1 MPDAVT
7 HPSSEELSAFGM
19 GRLSGE
25 AAAAVANHIK
35 SCRTCRQVVA
45 GVPAGKS
52 SGSSLPPGPAPTL
65 PEGVDRAKE
74 SAGHKPPEGLPPE
87 LANHPKYRFVRELG
101 RGGMGVVYHAVQTLM
116 DRPVAIKV
124 INPEVLA
131 HPNALPRFQAEAK
144 AAAGLDHP
152 NIIRADDA
160 DQVGKLHL
168 LVMEFVAGTNLAD
181 LVSEKGPLSIA
192 HSCHFVRQAALGLQH
207 AFERGM
213 VHRDIKPQNLMVT
226 TRGVIRI
233 LDFGLARLRSERGIG
248 AGLTQTGAFMG
259 TPEYVSPEQATDART
274 ADIRADLYSLGCT
287 LYFLLTGRPPFQET
301 TAVKTVLAQ
310 IEKEPPPL
318 HELRPEV
325 TTELA
330 AVVGRLLAK
339 DPARRYQTPIELA
352 HALVPFIKS
361 TEKSRIEGRQPSE
374 SSAKAPAKEAVEQ
387 SPESGKAEAAP
398 APAAG
403 LEAPAFANLSG
414 PVAGLDKPLARA
426 RAKSKPPLWYRRPR
440 LIAAVSGSAVVLGVA
455 VWLLAQVVFGGSGI
469 APDAKAQPMPAVV
482 APRPLLTSLS
492 RLAISTQGSWR
503 LDSEEAIQESRAKP
517 AELFF
522 GDSNWTDYDFTLEA
536 MMTTVQPAW
545 KNVLFRVEDTK
556 NFWRICYG
564 TYAHKMVL
572 LHNQETNNFYRAVEP
587 KLALI
592 EPERWYRHRVEVRGS
607 HIRCFLDDELIH
619 DADKGKHPRG
629 GVGIAT
635 WEANARYRKLKVADP
650 DGKVLFEG
658 LPDCIA
664 TAVAGRW
671 RLDGSELVQESLD
684 PDCRLLFGNPEW
696 TDYDVTAEVR
706 CMGGDGQLALCY
718 RTENRDDFYAFGLG
732 GGTNGG
738 DRIEIV
744 EQSIARPLHQHTEI
758 ARSND
763 QWLTMLVKVRGKQ
776 CQCLLD
782 GKVLFDYENPRFSQ
796 GGVGVRTSAMAARFR
811 NIRVTGPAGTVLWN
825 GFPE

>member
-7 HPSSEELSAFGM
+7 HPSSEELSAFGL

-25 AAAAVANHIK
+25 AAAVANHLK
-35 SCRTCRQVVA
+35 GCGTCRQVVA
-45 GVPAGKS
+45 GVPASKS

-65 PEGVDRAKE
+65 SEGVDRVKE
-74 SAGHKPPEGLPPE
+74 SAGHEPPEGLPPE

-101 RGGMGVVYHAVQTLM
+101 RGGMGVVYQAVQTLM

-144 AAAGLDHP
+144 AAASLDHP

-168 LVMEFVAGTNLAD
+168 LVMEFVAGTSLAD
-181 LVSEKGPLSIA
+181 LVIKNGPLSIA
-192 HSCHFVRQAALGLQH
+192 HACHFVRQAALGLQH

-226 TRGVIRI
+226 ARGVVKI
-233 LDFGLARLRSERGIG
+233 LDFGLARLRSERGVG
-248 AGLTQTGAFMG
+248 GLTQAGVFMG

-287 LYFLLTGRPPFQET
+287 LYFLLTGRPPFREAT
-301 TAVKTVLAQ
+301 VVKTVLAQ
-310 IEKEPPPL
+310 IEKEQPPL
-318 HELRPEV
+318 RELRPEASA
-325 TTELA
+325 ELA

-352 HALVPFIKS
+352 QALVPFIKS
-361 TEKSRIEGRQPSE
+361 MEKSNIERRQPSE
-374 SSAKAPAKEAVEQ
+374 SSAKVSAKEAANQ
-387 SPESGKAEAAP
+387 TPESGKTETARL
-398 APAAG
+398 PAAG
-403 LEAPAFANLSG
+403 LEAPAFANLSAPADG
-414 PVAGLDKPLARA
+414 PDKLPART

-455 VWLLAQVVFGGSGI
+455 ARLLAEVVSSGPGVTRNT
-469 APDAKAQPMPAVV
+469 AAQSVPAAV

-492 RLAISTQGSWR
+492 RLAISTQGRWR
-503 LDSEEAIQESRAKP
+503 LENGDEAIQESEAKP

-536 MMTTVQPAW
+536 LMTTVRPAW
-545 KNVLFRVEDTK
+545 KNVLFRVENTK

-572 LHNQETNNFYRAVEP
+572 LHNQETDKFYRAVEP

-592 EPERWYRHRVEVRGS
+592 EPDRWYPHRVEVRGS

-619 DADKGKHPRG
+619 EADNGKHPRG
-629 GVGIAT
+629 GVGLAT
-635 WEANARYRKLKVADP
+635 WEANARYRSLKIADP
-650 DGKVLFEG
+650 GGKVLFER

-671 RLDGSELVQESLD
+671 RLDGSELVQEALD
-684 PDCRLLFGNPEW
+684 PDCRLLFGSPDW
-696 TDYDVTAEVR
+696 TDYDLTAQVR
-706 CMGGDGQLALCY
+706 LMNTDGEIALCY
-718 RTENRDDFYAFGLG
+718 RASNRDDFYLFDLG
-732 GGTNGG
+732 SGTNSA
-738 DRIEIV
+738 DKV
-744 EQSIARPLHQHTEI
+744 EVVERGVPKQLQGHTESG
-758 ARSND
+758 RKND

-782 GKVLFDYENPRFSQ
+782 GKVVFDYENNKHSQ
-796 GGVGVRTSAMAARFR
+796 GGVGLRTSGTSARFR
-811 NIRVTGPAGTVLWN
+811 NIR
-825 GFPE
+825 